1 MNYWCQVIV
10 VPDPDKVK
18 WYDNDVDG
26 DDYDYDDIID
36 DDDDVDSI
44 AASIFVDITV
54 LVKSN
59 NNSTN
64 IEAAMLSR
72 MAWWSF
78 LMNYVMMIVYN
89 MRTLVATEARR
100 LWLASIITLCKP
112 TKGSILQFEIEKA
125 MDWCDSLCSPL
136 ITDKLGWA
144 AKP

>member
-59 NNSTN
+59 NNATN
-64 IEAAMLSR
+64 IEGAMLS
-72 MAWWSF
+72 MIMTMLFQTIAGSD
-78 LMNYVMMIVYN
+78 LENMM
-89 MRTLVATEARR
+89 
-100 LWLASIITLCKP
+100 W
-112 TKGSILQFEIEKA
+112 
-125 MDWCDSLCSPL
+125 
-136 ITDKLGWA
+136 
-144 AKP
+144 

>member
-1 MNYWCQVIV
+1 MITIIQCLMMNYWCQVIV

-64 IEAAMLSR
+64 IEAAMLSIR
-72 MAWWSF
+72 GQ
-78 LMNYVMMIVYN
+78 IG
-89 MRTLVATEARR
+89 ATIPI
-100 LWLASIITLCKP
+100 SQIF
-112 TKGSILQFEIEKA
+112 LQFFIHNPA
-125 MDWCDSLCSPL
+125 FLTDSPFPNHHSFQ
-136 ITDKLGWA
+136 G
-144 AKP
+144 